1 MPVHRRRGIGSDL
14 VRHAQLEA
22 HRFGVSR
29 LYLYTST
36 ARRLYERLG
45 WEPIAA
51 TKYEGEHVTILVSDL
66 GQQHEPVSA

>member
-1 MPVHRRRGIGSDL
+1 MLPVHRRRGIGSALD
-14 VRHAQLEA
+14 AQLEA